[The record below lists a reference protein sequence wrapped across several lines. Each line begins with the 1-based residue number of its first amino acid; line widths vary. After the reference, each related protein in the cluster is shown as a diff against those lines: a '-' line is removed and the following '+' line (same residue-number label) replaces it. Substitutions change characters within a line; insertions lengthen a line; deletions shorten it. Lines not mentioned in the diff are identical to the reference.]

1 MISFRQHAI
10 SLAAVFLAL
19 ALGLFLGSGF
29 VGDRVNSLT
38 GTSRDRIGD
47 LEEQRD
53 SLNQQVNAANS
64 FDAAVAPRLLDGL
77 LDDQAVLVVTAPDAA
92 EADVDAVK
100 KYIAVA
106 GGGFAGQIGLTTRL
120 LRDENPEQ
128 LRSIVD
134 NSIPAGMDLRAD
146 YTDSGARI
154 GDLLGALTM
163 APARGPGADAGDRS
177 TGLQAL
183 REGGF
188 ITFVDNAINPAD
200 LVVVITGGELPED
213 AGAQGRVTARVA
225 TALAA
230 RADAA
235 VLAGRSG
242 SANGGSAIATVRADP
257 ALNNAVSTVDDVQAE
272 TGRIT
277 TVLALDAKLSAD
289 SVGAYGTGPGA
300 AAVTVGADGR
310 PAD

>member
-29 VGDRVNSLT
+29 VGDQVNSLT
-38 GTSRDRIGD
+38 GASRDRLGD

-53 SLNQQVNAANS
+53 QLNQQVNAANS
-64 FDAAVAPRLLDGL
+64 FDAAIAPRLLAGT
-77 LDDQAVLVVTAPDAA
+77 LDDQSVLVVTAPDTND
-92 EADVDAVK
+92 ADVDAVK
-100 KYIAVA
+100 EYISTA
-106 GGGFAGQIGLTTRL
+106 GGGFAGQIGLTTEL
-120 LRDENPEQ
+120 LRDENAEQ

-134 NSIPAGMDLRAD
+134 NSIPGGVTLRAD

-154 GDLLGALTM
+154 GDLIGALTLSPNGTR
-163 APARGPGADAGDRS
+163 PASPADRS

-188 ITFVDNAINPAD
+188 ITFADNAITSAD
-200 LVVVITGGELPED
+200 LVVVMTGGELPED
-213 AGAQGRVTARVA
+213 SGAQGQLTARVA
-225 TALAA
+225 GALAT
-230 RADAA
+230 RAEGG

-242 SANGGSAIATVRADP
+242 SANGGSAIARVRADP
-257 ALNNAVSTVDDVQAE
+257 AMNNTISTVDDVQAQ

-277 TVLALDAKLSAD
+277 TVLALDAELAGQPS
-289 SVGAYGTGPGA
+289 GAFGTGPGA
-300 AAVTVGADGR
+300 TAITVGAQER
-310 PAD
+310 PSD